1 MSTSLLGRFSRV
13 HFQPPSPS
21 ISPSELSSVPERPP
35 ARTASPARITRNA
48 APSDPHSPH
57 TTRLLG
63 KRSRPASHAGDNGRR
78 QKARRRDDESDSDSD
93 WEPRAVARRTRSTTR
108 ITSRR
113 GSAPRTSTT
122 RPTPRSRPQ
131 GTTKGHQAAVRG
143 GAHGGSAPTK
153 SVTGS
158 TLHDKRHGRTS
169 ASDFTSK
176 SPPGRHSL
184 SDGSHGL
191 STSTHVQ
198 YLHRPRLITPCRCFG
213 CTCATHFL
221 SEIVRGGRLGRDDVF
236 TQ

>member
-48 APSDPHSPH
+48 ALSDSYTPH
-57 TTRLLG
+57 TTLLLG
-63 KRSRPASHAGDNGRR
+63 KRSRTSSHSGDNGRR
-78 QKARRRDDESDSDSD
+78 QKARRRGDESGSDSE

-108 ITSRR
+108 TTSRR
-113 GSAPRTSTT
+113 GSAPRASTT
-122 RPTPRSRPQ
+122 RPTLRSRPQ
-131 GTTKGHQAAVRG
+131 RTTKGRQPAVRG
-143 GAHGGSAPTK
+143 GAHGSSAPTN
-153 SVTGS
+153 SVTGG
-158 TLHDKRHGRTS
+158 TLHDGRHGRTP
-169 ASDFTSK
+169 ANDFTSK
-176 SPPGRHSL
+176 RPPGRHSL

-198 YLHRPRLITPCRCFG
+198 YLHRPRLITPCRCLG
-213 CTCATHFL
+213 CTCAIHFL
-221 SEIVRGGRLGRDDVF
+221 SEIVRGGRLGRYDVS